1 MFTPTKSI
9 HPSLLRSKA
18 MVFHGSRDVA
28 LTEVELNAPGPNDVM
43 VQVAWSGVSTGT
55 ERLLWDGSMPS
66 FPGMGYPLVPGYES
80 VGMVIGAPKHLEK
93 LEGKKV
99 FVPGARCYAKV
110 HGLFGASA
118 SRLLV
123 DSERICVLPDGFD
136 LMAPHSEPVLLALAA
151 TAHHMMKV
159 GYEGL
164 KQADSTHLIVGHG
177 VLGRLLA
184 RTLVACGHKAPVVW
198 ELNPNRRDG
207 AVGYTVTAP
216 KEKTSDH
223 FHCIWD
229 VSGDMNIVNTLI
241 PHLKPGGRIVLG
253 GFYPGSIA
261 FDFAPAFMREAQ
273 ILIAAQ
279 WQPADLTA
287 AIDLVI
293 RGRLSLGDLITNH
306 APVADAAS
314 AYQTAFQEAECL
326 KLVFHWG
333 QLN

>member
-1 MFTPTKSI
+1 MFTHAKSI
-9 HPSLLRSKA
+9 HPTLLRSKA

-28 LTEVELNAPGPNDVM
+28 LADVELNAPGANDVL

-80 VGMVIGAPKHLEK
+80 VGTVIGAPKHLEK

-99 FVPGARCYAKV
+99 FVPGARCYTKV

-123 DSERICVLPDGFD
+123 DTDRIAVLPDGFD
-136 LMAPHSEPVLLALAA
+136 LMAPNAEPVLLALAA

-159 GYEGL
+159 GREGA
-164 KQADSTHLIVGHG
+164 KVTDSVPLIIGHG
-177 VLGRLLA
+177 ALGRLLA
-184 RTLVACGHKAPVVW
+184 RTLIACGHKAPVVW
-198 ELNPNRRDG
+198 EVNPLRRDG
-207 AVGYTVTAP
+207 ALGYVVTAP
-216 KEKTSDH
+216 KEVSNEKFD
-223 FHCIWD
+223 CIWD
-229 VSGDMNIVNTLI
+229 VSGDINIVNSLV
-241 PHLKPGGRIVLG
+241 PHLKSGGRIVLG
-253 GFYPGSIA
+253 GFYPGSIS

-287 AIDLVI
+287 AVDLVF

-306 APVADAAS
+306 ATVANAAN
-314 AYQTAFQEAECL
+314 AYQTAFQEAACL